1 MDSSV
6 PFSLHLKHCF
16 LPSGKAALLTYL
28 LQPGQLWGEWPIILS
43 PLPSNIG
50 VQPWC
55 VEIKRGGIPKTDVV
69 SPCRGSDIHDA
80 GCDLGIGSFKP
91 SSGYLTML
99 PSFRNGILR
108 HTNIS
113 MHQNNVGSLL
123 KVRLLGSIP
132 TVSESKFL
140 DVPNNLH
147 FSQVPR

>member
-1 MDSSV
+1 
-6 PFSLHLKHCF
+6 
-16 LPSGKAALLTYL
+16 
-28 LQPGQLWGEWPIILS
+28 
-43 PLPSNIG
+43 
-50 VQPWC
+50 
-55 VEIKRGGIPKTDVV
+55 
-69 SPCRGSDIHDA
+69 
-80 GCDLGIGSFKP
+80 
-91 SSGYLTML
+91 ML

-108 HTNIS
+108 HANIS